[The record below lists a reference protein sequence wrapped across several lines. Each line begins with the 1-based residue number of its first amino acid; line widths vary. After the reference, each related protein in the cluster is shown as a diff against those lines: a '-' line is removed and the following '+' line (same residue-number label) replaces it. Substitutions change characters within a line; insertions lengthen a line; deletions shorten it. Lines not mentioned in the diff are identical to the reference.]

1 MESHATIPAELV
13 TWRPQRFG
21 SANVKK
27 VPDPIVEPL
36 WEGVR
41 VLVRVGLDGPA
52 AGSPGPSVEIVND
65 AGRTLTDFAD
75 IAAAIAA
82 AARASSLVLDG
93 YLTGQATRPGE
104 GIALEGLEAPTA
116 SDMAAQLFLGSA
128 GRRRRHEL
136 DRSRRVAAAAGPLA
150 FVAVDLLLVDDEPL
164 IDVPLLERK
173 RILEQVLEEGE
184 LVRRT
189 VFVRPPV
196 GPWLGTW
203 RSVGFG
209 SLAYKAANSRYR
221 PGQPSPAW
229 ATVRIPQR

>member
-1 MESHATIPAELV
+1 MESSATIPAQLAA
-13 TWRPQRFG
+13 WRPQRFG
-21 SANVKK
+21 TGGPRK
-27 VPDPIVEPL
+27 VADPIVEPL

-41 VLVRVGLDGPA
+41 VLVRVGLGGPA
-52 AGSPGPSVEIVND
+52 TESPGPSVEIVND
-65 AGRTLTDFAD
+65 AGRTLFDFAE

-93 YLTGQATRPGE
+93 YLTGQATRPSE
-104 GIALEGLEAPTA
+104 GVGLEGPEAPTA
-116 SDMAAQLFLGSA
+116 ADMAAQLFLGSA

-136 DRSRRVAAAAGPLA
+136 DRSRRTATSAGPLA

-164 IDVPLLERK
+164 VDVPLLERK
-173 RILEQVLEEGE
+173 RILEGVLEEGD
-184 LVRRT
+184 LVRRS

-196 GPWLGTW
+196 DPWLGTW

-221 PGQPSPAW
+221 PGEPNPAW